1 MKAMIFAAGLGT
13 RLRPLTDTRPKA
25 LVEVNGKP
33 MLCRVAEKLVKSG
46 FNEITINVHHFA
58 EMISQY
64 IEDNK
69 QFGAQIRISDERE
82 RLLDTGGGLKK
93 AWQQIFA
100 DDKQMEVELKMLMG
114 QSIRKEITP
123 IELNEAF
130 RRMNHR
136 HSVLV
141 TNVDILTNCDYRALY
156 AAHVAD
162 EEAAATLLVS
172 DRPTNRYL
180 LFDDQMRLAGWINR
194 ATGQTKP
201 EGFEYE
207 EGKYRELAFSGIQVV
222 SASMFTHM
230 PEGKYSII
238 DFYLDNSKELTIRG
252 SVEPNLKILDIGKP
266 ETLCVADE
274 FLKQI

>member
-13 RLRPLTDTRPKA
+13 RLRPLTDDRPKA
-25 LVEVNGKP
+25 LVEVDGTP
-33 MLCRVAEKLVKSG
+33 MLGRIARKLIESG
-46 FNEITINVHHFA
+46 YDEITVNVHHFA

-69 QFGAQIRISDERE
+69 QFGAQIRISDERDQ
-82 RLLDTGGGLKK
+82 LLDTGGGLKK

-100 DDKQMEVELKMLMG
+100 DDKQMEAELKMLMG

-123 IELNEAF
+123 KELNQAF

-136 HSVLV
+136 HSVLL
-141 TNVDILTNCDYRALY
+141 TNVDILTNCDYRAL
-156 AAHVAD
+156 HTSHISD
-162 EEAAATLLVS
+162 EEAEATLLVS
-172 DRPTNRYL
+172 HRPTSRYL

-194 ATGQTKP
+194 STGQTKP

-230 PEGKYSII
+230 PKGRYSII

-252 SVEPNLKILDIGKP
+252 RVDDTLKILDIGKP
-266 ETLCVADE
+266 ETLSAANE